1 MQPTSRRLL
10 TPRLFAKASVLLAV
24 SLGLASCNKSQQ
36 AGTAAPQATEVT
48 VLTVAPE
55 SVALAT
61 ELPGRVTPLRVAEVR
76 ARISGIVL
84 KRSFTE
90 GSDVKE
96 GDVLFEIDPAPYEAA
111 LDSARAS
118 LARAKASSASSA
130 SLAERYKGLVDS
142 NAVSKQAYDD
152 AVAASLA
159 GQADLLAAAAA
170 VRNAEINLGYTRMV
184 SPITGRIG
192 RAAVTEGAYVQQG
205 SATLM
210 ATVQQLDPL
219 YVDLSQSAED
229 VLRLKH
235 SLETG
240 RLQQVGEGKAKLTVT
255 MADGRDYPQPGYLQ
269 FSEITVNAS
278 TGTVT
283 LRGVVPNPQLNLLP
297 GMFVRARV
305 EEGRNPAALL
315 IPQSVLRRNTKGQGT
330 VLVIG
335 ADNKA
340 ELRVVETSS
349 TIGNRW
355 IVSSGIKAGD
365 QVILDNLQ
373 KLRPGMPVKL
383 ATPAPAQPQASA
395 APAAR

>member
-1 MQPTSRRLL
+1 MQSTSRRHL
-10 TPRLFAKASVLLAV
+10 TPRLFAKASLLLAV
-24 SLGLASCNKSQQ
+24 SLGLASCNKTQQ
-36 AGTAAPQATEVT
+36 AGPAAPQATEVT

-130 SLAERYKGLVDS
+130 SLAERYKGLVGS

-170 VRNAEINLGYTRMV
+170 VRNAEINLGYTRVV

-229 VLRLKH
+229 VLKLKQA
-235 SLETG
+235 LESG

-255 MADGRDYPQPGYLQ
+255 LADGRDYPQSGYLQ

-283 LRGVVPNPQLNLLP
+283 LRGVVPNPNLNLLP

-330 VLVIG
+330 VLVVG

-340 ELRVVETSS
+340 EMRVVETSS
-349 TIGNRW
+349 TLGNRW
-355 IVSSGIKAGD
+355 IVSTGIKAGD

-373 KLRPGMPVKL
+373 KLRPGMPVRI
-383 ATPAPAQPQASA
+383 ASPVPAQAPA